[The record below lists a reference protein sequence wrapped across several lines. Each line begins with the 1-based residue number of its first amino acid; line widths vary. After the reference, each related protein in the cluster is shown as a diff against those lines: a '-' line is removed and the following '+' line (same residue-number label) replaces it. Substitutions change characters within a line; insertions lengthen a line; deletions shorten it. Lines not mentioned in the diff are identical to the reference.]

1 MRKILFYLIDNNEV
15 TPVTNPSTLFIF
27 RKQARHVRA
36 GITNLT
42 DNNHKQQRIVAD
54 VIAHP
59 LYSNKKYH
67 DIGLLRLQKKFD
79 LDTWVRP
86 ACLHTEKNLPYAKAL
101 ASGWGKIDFA
111 GDDSKDLLKVKL
123 EIFPVDKCN
132 QTYRRDIIQID
143 SPLKDGIIDDLM
155 ICAGSSTENKD
166 TCQVKLFMCFLIF
179 LASNLIIIFFLDISC
194 NRCLY
199 D

>member
-1 MRKILFYLIDNNEV
+1 M
-15 TPVTNPSTLFIF
+15 
-27 RKQARHVRA
+27 RA

-42 DNNHKQQRIVAD
+42 DNLHKQQRSIAQ

-59 LYSNKKYH
+59 LYTSKKYH
-67 DIGLLRLQKKFD
+67 DIGLLKLQRKFD

-86 ACLHTEKNLPYAKAL
+86 ACLHTEYQLRYEKAL

-132 QTYRRDIIQID
+132 RTYRRDILQVD
-143 SPLKDGIIDDLM
+143 SPLKYGILDEYM
-155 ICAGSSTENKD
+155 ICAGSSKDHKD
-166 TCQVKLFMCFLIF
+166 TCQV
-179 LASNLIIIFFLDISC
+179 NISVAHITQI
-194 NRCLY
+194 